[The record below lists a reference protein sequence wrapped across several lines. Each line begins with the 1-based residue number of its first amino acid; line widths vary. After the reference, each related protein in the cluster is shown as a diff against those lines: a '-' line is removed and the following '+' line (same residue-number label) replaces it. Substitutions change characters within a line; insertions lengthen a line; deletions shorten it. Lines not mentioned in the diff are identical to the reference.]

1 MKHAG
6 FHGLFHF
13 PSYLP
18 HTAGT
23 SLVAVLS
30 VPGCPLLRLRD
41 FVWSVRPLKKIK
53 IKKAPLKTV
62 TVKGNGNKSA
72 PSRKRVVSSSAGLLL
87 FWQDKKDTQK

>member
-1 MKHAG
+1 MKQAG

-41 FVWSVRPLKKIK
+41 LFGQSVRLKKNK
-53 IKKAPLKTV
+53 NKKAPLKTV